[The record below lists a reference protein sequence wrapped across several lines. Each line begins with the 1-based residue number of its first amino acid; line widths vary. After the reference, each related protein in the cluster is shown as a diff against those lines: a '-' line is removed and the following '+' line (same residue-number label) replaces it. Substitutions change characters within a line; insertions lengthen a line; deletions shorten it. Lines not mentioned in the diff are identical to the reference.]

1 MIKKKIFKSIILTS
15 MIVFVASFALIMGT
29 LYEHFSD
36 VLQYQLKNQTILAA
50 HSLENEGEKYFEN
63 LKDADVRFTWIGTDG
78 TVLYDSNTDS
88 SKLENHMQR
97 EEVKEALA
105 EGYGESRR
113 MSNTVM
119 HRSFYCATRMDDGTV
134 LRLSMNQSTVIPLLL
149 GLLTPILWIMIIAVV
164 ISIILANRFYKKIIA
179 PLNDLDLDHPI
190 ENEGYDE
197 LAPLLSRIDSQQT
210 ELREQQAV
218 LDRTEQIRR
227 EFTAN
232 VSHELKTP
240 IQSISGYSELL
251 AGGMVNEED
260 RQKFAGKIYSES
272 IRMNKLVEDII
283 ELTHL
288 DEGGGDMKHETVDL
302 DALAKKVAENM
313 QSFAT
318 KARVSLDYSGE
329 SVKINGIPSLLESLV
344 SNLCDNA
351 IKYNQAGGSV
361 HVSLRSSEKGAVL
374 TVADTGIGISE
385 QNRARVFERFYR
397 VDKSRSNAAQGTG
410 LGLSIV
416 KHVAQIHDAAIH
428 LESEEGKGTTIT
440 VEFKN

>member
-1 MIKKKIFKSIILTS
+1 
-15 MIVFVASFALIMGT
+15 
-29 LYEHFSD
+29 
-36 VLQYQLKNQTILAA
+36 
-50 HSLENEGEKYFEN
+50 
-63 LKDADVRFTWIGTDG
+63 
-78 TVLYDSNTDS
+78 
-88 SKLENHMQR
+88 
-97 EEVKEALA
+97 
-105 EGYGESRR
+105 
-113 MSNTVM
+113 
-119 HRSFYCATRMDDGTV
+119 
-134 LRLSMNQSTVIPLLL
+134 
-149 GLLTPILWIMIIAVV
+149 
-164 ISIILANRFYKKIIA
+164 
-179 PLNDLDLDHPI
+179 
-190 ENEGYDE
+190 
-197 LAPLLSRIDSQQT
+197 
-210 ELREQQAV
+210 
-218 LDRTEQIRR
+218 
-227 EFTAN
+227 
-232 VSHELKTP
+232 
-240 IQSISGYSELL
+240 
-251 AGGMVNEED
+251 
-260 RQKFAGKIYSES
+260 
-272 IRMNKLVEDII
+272 MNKLVEDII